1 MSQGAATH
9 PINGVDNGGV
19 PLDVPDTSAVL
30 KVPHL
35 NVAIEVSCG
44 WLSKLKTA
52 LVTNFLLYNFLQ
64 NETVLRI
71 GR

>member
-1 MSQGAATH
+1 MAQGPATH

-19 PLDVPDTSAVL
+19 SLDVPDTPAVL

-35 NVAIEVSCG
+35 YVAIEVPCG

-52 LVTNFLLYNFLQ
+52 LVTNFLL
-64 NETVLRI
+64 TI
-71 GR
+71 SCKMKP